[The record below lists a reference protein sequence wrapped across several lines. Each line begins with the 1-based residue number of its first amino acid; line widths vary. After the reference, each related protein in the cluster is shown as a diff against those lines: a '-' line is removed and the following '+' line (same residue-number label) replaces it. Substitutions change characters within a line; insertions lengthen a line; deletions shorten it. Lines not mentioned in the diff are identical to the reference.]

1 MAETDT
7 SYKNNWW
14 EMAIDVLNLELHLT
28 TEEEQELFVFLYM
41 CMYTSYTLCTVRMR
55 VQTDKNITKMHK

>member
-1 MAETDT
+1 
-7 SYKNNWW
+7 
-14 EMAIDVLNLELHLT
+14 MAIDVLNLELHLT
-28 TEEEQELFVFLYM
+28 TEDEQELFVFLYM